1 MNNMYTVLGNLQ
13 IIFQIILWLL
23 SFYWLDFELFTYILN
38 DYYFIKIISGLIIMW
53 SQLFLFQYFLYVVQ
67 TDSIYEVENDTE
79 LQNIQERLDY
89 TICKKCNIARL
100 KRAHHCRYCNKCVL
114 KMDHH
119 CFSLNKCIGENNYN
133 YFIKYI
139 IMIEL
144 NSSYIFWIGIYV
156 LFNYYSEIKLFGC
169 IKYGVL
175 VFVSFMESC
184 GLFFYLLFHVYLNLV
199 DLTTLEVIYPNL
211 RVKPKK

>member
-89 TICKKCNIARL
+89 TICKKCNIARP

-119 CFSLNKCIGENNYN
+119 CFSLNKCIGKNNYIYFLRYLLFVELN
-133 YFIKYI
+133 TSFIFWVTSYVCINFHSELSYIIFIKYGI
-139 IMIEL
+139 L
-144 NSSYIFWIGIYV
+144 IFI
-156 LFNYYSEIKLFGC
+156 
-169 IKYGVL
+169 
-175 VFVSFMESC
+175 SFMGSC
-184 GLFFYLLFHVYLNLV
+184 GMFFYIIFHIYLIWRN
-199 DLTTLEVIYPNL
+199 LTTLEFMYPTL
-211 RVKPKK
+211 RIDAN

>member
-1 MNNMYTVLGNLQ
+1 MNNMYTILDNLQ

-38 DYYFIKIISGLIIMW
+38 DYYFIKIVFGLIIMW
-53 SQLFLFQYFLYVVQ
+53 SQLFLFQYLLFVAQ

-79 LQNIQERLDY
+79 LQNIQEKLDY
-89 TICKKCNIARL
+89 TMCKKCNLTRP
-100 KRAHHCRYCNKCVL
+100 KRAHHCRYCNKCIL

-133 YFIKYI
+133 CFIKYI
-139 IMIEL
+139 IMVEL

-156 LFNYYSEIKLFGC
+156 LFNYYSEIKLFGF
-169 IKYGVL
+169 IKYGIL

-184 GLFFYLLFHVYLNLV
+184 GLFFYLIFHIYLNLA

>member
-1 MNNMYTVLGNLQ
+1 MNNMYTILGNLQ

-38 DYYFIKIISGLIIMW
+38 DYYFIKIVFGLIIMW
-53 SQLFLFQYFLYVVQ
+53 SQLFLFQYLLYVAQ

-79 LQNIQERLDY
+79 LQNIQEKLDY
-89 TICKKCNIARL
+89 TICKKCNLTRP
-100 KRAHHCRYCNKCVL
+100 KRAHHCRYCNKCIL

-156 LFNYYSEIKLFGC
+156 LFNYYSEIKLIGC
-169 IKYGVL
+169 IKYGIL
-175 VFVSFMESC
+175 VFISFMESC
-184 GLFFYLLFHVYLNLV
+184 GLFFYLLFHIYLNLA

>member
-1 MNNMYTVLGNLQ
+1 
-13 IIFQIILWLL
+13 
-23 SFYWLDFELFTYILN
+23 
-38 DYYFIKIISGLIIMW
+38 
-53 SQLFLFQYFLYVVQ
+53 
-67 TDSIYEVENDTE
+67 
-79 LQNIQERLDY
+79 
-89 TICKKCNIARL
+89 
-100 KRAHHCRYCNKCVL
+100 
-114 KMDHH
+114 
-119 CFSLNKCIGENNYN
+119 
-133 YFIKYI
+133 
-139 IMIEL
+139 MIEL

-156 LFNYYSEIKLFGC
+156 LFNYYSEIKLFGF